1 MSQVFAVGAD
11 VSKGRVDVVFLNQS
25 GTVLKGS
32 GAYDDNHAGHVG
44 LRDHLRA
51 LEAAHPEAEIRV
63 GVESTGGYE
72 RNWLAL
78 LRDERRRGKRIDFW
92 RLNPLAVKKWLDCD
106 LHRAVTDEHAAR
118 GIAGYL
124 LARRPSV
131 AEPEP
136 TPHQMLYRLVRSAR
150 TDRGVLAQHLQ
161 LLLAQVHP
169 ELVQYCRHGIPQWLL
184 AVLAQYPTAAKVA
197 RAKTERLA
205 AIPHVSTQRALLLK
219 EQATASVAS
228 FVGEAAE
235 LSVSLLI
242 ERITAAD
249 LVIDRYTKSLLNAVK
264 DDPRVAL
271 LDSITGIG
279 TWTATCLLLE
289 LGDVSRFA
297 SCRQLIAWSGL
308 DSHDDHS
315 GDGIIHRGISKRGNA
330 HVRGLL
336 YMPTVSA
343 ISSNPVIKDFY
354 QRLCGRGKRHD
365 VAIVA
370 AMAKI
375 LRIAY
380 SVLVRGVKFD
390 PAYETNRAERNR
402 LTRQSA
408 PASAPKPA
416 PTTPPIIDLTAPVS
430 RREASR
436 RRARANHKK
445 AAAPAAP
452 CTGSKSQE
460 TTGTDRNGSMP
471 TDRQPATNHT
481 PSLTVEGRH
490 ADATPPIKTAS
501 GGPLKGRSGAAP
513 RRGETK
519 TSARGGEI

>member
-1 MSQVFAVGAD
+1 MSQVFAIGGD

-25 GTVLKGS
+25 GTVLAGS
-32 GAYDDNHAGHVG
+32 GAYDDNHAGHVR
-44 LRDHLRA
+44 LRDHVRA
-51 LEAAHPEAEIRV
+51 LEQAHPEAEIRV

-78 LRDERRRGKRIDFW
+78 FRDEHRRGKRIDFW
-92 RLNPLAVKKWLDCD
+92 RLNPLAVKKWLDSD

-118 GIAGYL
+118 GIAGFL

-150 TDRGVLAQHLQ
+150 TDRGVLAQQLQ
-161 LLLAQVHP
+161 LLLGQVHP
-169 ELVQYCRHGIPQWLL
+169 ELIQYCRHGFPQWLL
-184 AVLAQYPTAAKVA
+184 AVLALYPTAAKVA

-205 AIPHVSTQRALLLK
+205 AIPHVGTQRALLLK
-219 EQATASVAS
+219 EQATTSVAS

-242 ERITAAD
+242 ERINAAD
-249 LVIDRYTKSLLNAVK
+249 LTIERYTQPLLDALT

-279 TWTATCLLLE
+279 VWTATCLLLE
-289 LGDVSRFA
+289 IGDIARFA

-315 GDGIIHRGISKRGNA
+315 GDGIIRRGISKRGNA

-336 YMPTVSA
+336 YMPAVSA
-343 ISSNPVIKDFY
+343 ISSNPVIKNFY

-365 VAIVA
+365 VALVA
-370 AMAKI
+370 SMAKI

-380 SVLVRGVKFD
+380 SVLVRGVNFD

-402 LTRQSA
+402 LARQSA
-408 PASAPKPA
+408 PASAPKSA
-416 PTTPPIIDLTAPVS
+416 PTPPITDLTAPVS

-452 CTGSKSQE
+452 YTGSKSQK
-460 TTGTDRNGSMP
+460 TTGANRDSSMP
-471 TDRQPATNHT
+471 TDRHPATDHT
-481 PSLTVEGRH
+481 QPLPVGGRH
-490 ADATPPIKTAS
+490 AGATHPTKTAS
-501 GGPLKGRSGAAP
+501 VGPSQAEAVP
-513 RRGETK
+513 PP
-519 TSARGGEI
+519 GGER

>member
-1 MSQVFAVGAD
+1 MSQVFAIGGD

-25 GTVLKGS
+25 GTVLKGG
-32 GAYDDNHAGHVG
+32 GAYDDNHVGHVR

-51 LEAAHPEAEIRV
+51 LAAAHPEAEIRV

-78 LRDERRRGKRIDFW
+78 FRDERRRGVRIEFW
-92 RLNPLAVKKWLDCD
+92 RLNPLAVKKWLDSD

-118 GIAGYL
+118 GIAQFL
-124 LARRPSV
+124 LARRPLV

-136 TPHQMLYRLVRSAR
+136 TPHQLLYRLVRSAR
-150 TDRGVLAQHLQ
+150 TDRGVLAQQLQ
-161 LLLAQVHP
+161 LLLGQVHP
-169 ELVQYCRHGIPQWLL
+169 ELVQYCRHGFPQWLL

-197 RAKTERLA
+197 RAKMERLA
-205 AIPHVSTQRALLLK
+205 AIPHVSMQRALLLK
-219 EQATASVAS
+219 EQATTSVAS
-228 FVGEAAE
+228 FVDEAAE
-235 LSVSLLI
+235 LSVNLLI
-242 ERITAAD
+242 ERISAAD
-249 LVIDRYTKSLLNAVK
+249 LAIDRYTKSLLDAMK

-279 TWTATCLLLE
+279 IWTATCLLLE

-315 GDGIIHRGISKRGNA
+315 GDGIIRRGISKRGNA

-343 ISSNPVIKDFY
+343 TSCNPVIKDFY

-380 SVLVRGVKFD
+380 SVLVRGVNFD

-402 LTRQSA
+402 LARQNA
-408 PASAPKPA
+408 PTSEPKPA
-416 PTTPPIIDLTAPVS
+416 PTTPPITDLTAPVS

-452 CTGSKSQE
+452 YTGSKSQK
-460 TTGTDRNGSMP
+460 TTGANRDSSMP
-471 TDRQPATNHT
+471 TDRHPATDHT
-481 PSLTVEGRH
+481 PPLPVGGRH
-490 ADATPPIKTAS
+490 AGATHPTKTAS
-501 GGPLKGRSGAAP
+501 VGPSQAEAVP
-513 RRGETK
+513 HPDGE
-519 TSARGGEI
+519 R